1 MTAAA
6 SIKRDQIYGS
16 WGSFTELV
24 RIALR
29 AILANK
35 MRSFLTTLG
44 IIIGVLSVVAVVS
57 ILQGVFQS
65 FLGQFE
71 SLGGDTMF
79 IRSNYEMF
87 NDRREGI
94 RRLKMTYGNA
104 LAIAQNVPEVKEI
117 APFLIK
123 QDTIAYRGRKD
134 TTSIIGTA
142 ESYGPINS
150 LSPESGRFLG
160 AMDVASR
167 RKVCVIGQ
175 DVLDKLALSDQC
187 LGTEI
192 QIGRGTFTIVGV
204 LEKKGGSFGQSED
217 DRIYIP
223 ITTAIQQYGQEYAND
238 IVIIVQVEDSRRMD
252 AAVEHISN
260 VLRREH
266 GLKFGQTDDFRIFTM
281 DEVLGQIKQFTNIS
295 TLIVAAIVG
304 ITLIVGGIGIM
315 NIMLVSVT
323 ERTREIGIRMA
334 VGAKRAHILY
344 QFLIE
349 SVTLATLGGFIG
361 LLAGWGISQLTVFI
375 LRHSVS
381 KTFPPAY
388 IPLWVVLL
396 SLGFAAFTG
405 AVFGVYP
412 AVKASRLDPIDAL
425 RYE

>member
-1 MTAAA
+1 MSAAT
-6 SIKRDQIYGS
+6 KKEDIYGT
-16 WGSFTELV
+16 WGSFTELL
-24 RIALR
+24 RSSLR

-65 FLGQFE
+65 FLGQFS

-87 NDRREGI
+87 KDRRERA
-94 RRLKMTYGNA
+94 RRLKMTYENA
-104 LAIAQNVPEVKEI
+104 LAVGRGAQEVKAI
-117 APFLIK
+117 APFLMK

-134 TTSIIGTA
+134 STQIFGTT
-142 ESYGPINS
+142 ESYGPITS
-150 LSPESGRFLG
+150 LGVETGRFIG
-160 AMDVASR
+160 AMDVATR
-167 RKVCVIGQ
+167 RKVCVIGR
-175 DVLDKLALSDQC
+175 DILDKLALPDQC

-192 QIGRGTFTIVGV
+192 QIGRGTYTIVGV
-204 LEKKGGSFGQSED
+204 AAKKGGSLGQSED
-217 DRIYIP
+217 DRILVP
-223 ITTAIQQYGQEYAND
+223 ITTAIQQYGQVYAND
-238 IVIIVQVEDSRRMD
+238 LILLVQVRDPRKMD
-252 AAVEHISN
+252 EAKEEISG

-281 DEVLGQIKQFTNIS
+281 DEILSQIKQFTTVS

-349 SVTLATLGGFIG
+349 SVTLATLGGVVG
-361 LLAGWGISQLTVFI
+361 LLAGWGISVLTVTI
-375 LRHSVS
+375 LRHTV
-381 KTFPPAY
+381 TEGFPAAY
-388 IPLWVVLL
+388 VPVWVIFL

-412 AVKASRLDPIDAL
+412 AFKASRLDPIDAL